1 MSILTCKKINYHENW
16 HSLVLY
22 RTRLK
27 ENEVGGTL
35 FKPKPEEGKTAED
48 KLALDKIA
56 DRVLSLERVLKT
68 FIENTDRRLK
78 ATEQA
83 LAQRQVAAQAPPVGP
98 TMPTPPTPPRPVAAV
113 QPPTPSLAPKPISE
127 VPSISEG
134 VVQKFVAGIENVTK
148 ATEKLTQISTALEG
162 YIKDLTD
169 AQAANT
175 ALLAKVEER
184 LDAVGKA
191 LAELKGRPLGTIK
204 ESEEEISPIK
214 RVLDRVHKDLEKR
227 IADAIQEKSK
237 TIVKEVVEMYK
248 GGPSQE
254 G

>member
-1 MSILTCKKINYHENW
+1 
-16 HSLVLY
+16 LVLY

-83 LAQRQVAAQAPPVGP
+83 LAQRQVAAQAPPTPAPPVGP
-98 TMPTPPTPPRPVAAV
+98 AMPTPPTPPRPVAAV
-113 QPPTPSLAPKPISE
+113 QPPTPSLAPKPIAE

-248 GGPSQE
+248 SGSSQE

>member
-1 MSILTCKKINYHENW
+1 
-16 HSLVLY
+16 LVLY
-22 RTRLK
+22 RTCLK
-27 ENEVGGTL
+27 ENEVGGPL
-35 FKPKPEEGKTAED
+35 FKPKSEEGKTAED

-68 FIENTDRRLK
+68 FIENTDKRLK
-78 ATEQA
+78 TVEQT
-83 LAQRQVAAQAPPVGP
+83 LAQKQVATQASPTPAPPIGL

-113 QPPTPSLAPKPISE
+113 QPPTLSLAPKPISE
-127 VPSISEG
+127 APSISEG
-134 VVQKFVAGIENVTK
+134 IVQKFVAGIENVTK
-148 ATEKLTQISTALEG
+148 AAEKLTQISTALEG

-214 RVLDRVHKDLEKR
+214 RVLDKVHKDLEKR

-248 GGPSQE
+248 SGSSQE